1 MRQDKERKAR
11 MKDIVSL
18 HSAEFDARPAVI
30 AKAPGV
36 VKLLGEH
43 TEHADGI
50 VLAVTTSF
58 SVQVAISERKDS
70 ALRYYAA
77 DFNERKRTTV
87 SNLKYKREDR
97 WANLLKAPLAVLTE
111 RGLAPSGYSFT
122 VSGDI
127 PQSLGFGSSTAI
139 IIATIFALKSIRGL
153 KLSEEEI
160 IDIALESES
169 DFLGSEEGAVEAS
182 AALYSRKDHAVL
194 YDIKKRSHSLLP
206 FPLKGHSLVFTDS
219 RVPRF
224 LADSELKSRQ
234 TECRRCLHAMVS
246 PKRPLKSLRDANFDD
261 LSESVG
267 SIPESARRRC
277 SFVMEEYVR
286 ALEAAECLQQG
297 DIPGLGKLIVHSH
310 DGLRDL
316 YEISCPEI
324 DWLVKRALEVEGCA
338 ASRMIGS
345 GFGGC
350 TLSLMKS
357 AAAADYRSRIEE
369 YERIFGFKPTIKV
382 SALGERAGILR

>member
-1 MRQDKERKAR
+1 

-18 HSAEFDARPAVI
+18 HQAEFDARPSVV

-43 TEHADGI
+43 TERSDGL
-50 VLAVTTSF
+50 VLAVSASF
-58 SVQVAISERKDS
+58 NVQVAVSERKDT

-87 SNLKYKREDR
+87 SNLKYKKEDR
-97 WANLLKAPLAVLTE
+97 WANLLKAPLSILAE
-111 RGLAPSGYSFT
+111 RGMPLSGYSFT

-139 IIATIFALKSIRGL
+139 IVATIFALKSLRGI
-153 KLSEEEI
+153 KLTEEEI
-160 IDIALESES
+160 KDIAMEAEI
-169 DFLGSEEGAVEAS
+169 DFLGMEGGAVEACT
-182 AALYSRKDHAVL
+182 ALSSRKDHAVL
-194 YDIKKRSHSLLP
+194 YDLKKDTHALLP
-206 FPLKGHSLVFTDS
+206 FPLKGYSLVVTDS

-224 LADSELKSRQ
+224 SSDAELRQ
-234 TECRRCLHAMVS
+234 REGEVTRCLRAMTS
-246 PKRPLKSLRDANFDD
+246 PKRPIKSLRDANFDD
-261 LSESVG
+261 LSDSVG
-267 SIPESARRRC
+267 SVPESARRRC
-277 SFVMEEYVR
+277 SFVMEEFVR
-286 ALEAAECLQQG
+286 AREAAECLQEG
-297 DIPGLGKLIVHSH
+297 DLPGLGKLIVHSH

-324 DWLVKRALEVEGCA
+324 DWLVKRSLEVPGCV

-350 TLSLMKS
+350 TVSIMKTAS
-357 AAAADYRSRIEE
+357 AADYQGRIEE
-369 YERIFGFKPTIKV
+369 YERIFGFKPSVRV
-382 SALGERAGILR
+382 SALGERAGIVR